1 MSTHISVSSETQ
13 EEIVRKCAVEAHG
26 GGVCR
31 WGVRARAEEF
41 GIFLGGDFSFFTE
54 AWRNSSEL

>member
-26 GGVCR
+26 GGVWR
-31 WGVRARAEEF
+31 WGVWARAEE
-41 GIFLGGDFSFFTE
+41 IKKFLCGDLSFSTE
-54 AWRNSSEL
+54 IRENSSEL